1 MRHVSEAVLC
11 APAVGDRVRPTAGD
25 FARARRH
32 EKEKRDAAAAA
43 GGGGT
48 TGSRRSGRGTGLPG
62 ACFFLHG
69 ARAHANAAAAALP
82 WPEVALLLCALRGKY
97 TVRAPPTPR
106 PGPSP
111 CRGEESAAVQRC
123 LKWERG
129 VSLLQTV
136 AESVRASA
144 RAWSLAVLW
153 LRFRRLSYTVEPVCY
168 QI

>member
-1 MRHVSEAVLC
+1 MRHVSEAVLLC

-62 ACFFLHG
+62 AGFFLHG

-97 TVRAPPTPR
+97 TVRAPPHPTPR
-106 PGPSP
+106 AEPLP
-111 CRGEESAAVQRC
+111 R
-123 LKWERG
+123 RG
-129 VSLLQTV
+129 VGGGAALFEV
-136 AESVRASA
+136 GA
-144 RAWSLAVLW
+144 RRQLAADS
-153 LRFRRLSYTVEPVCY
+153 R
-168 QI
+168 